1 MYEYSGYGSILWIM
15 FMEFGNEFARDVII
29 FGVNNSLSSH
39 TNVL

>member
-1 MYEYSGYGSILWIM
+1 MSIVA
-15 FMEFGNEFARDVII
+15 MEAFHGLCSWSFGNEFARDVII